1 MFMNRSMR
9 VFLSFIFFLFPLIV
23 PAQTS
28 PSDIEVDSSKTVEI
42 ELTNSTTLT
51 GSVLSVTE
59 TELELQQ
66 ESGRTFILLSR
77 IRTIREIDNT
87 RKKNRWF
94 PNPNYSR
101 LFFSPTA
108 QPLQKNS
115 GYYQNIYVF
124 FNNLAYAVS
133 DNIAFTGG
141 FSMLPGVGISEQLYF
156 FTGKFGYEVSEGHF
170 VGAGLGA
177 ASANTFE
184 DALVIGYANYTHS
197 FHRGSLTGGFTTFS
211 VDEEIGT
218 YALYFGGDYRLIQR
232 ISFVTENFVFPEAGD
247 ELVLSYGLRFMGENM
262 SFDLAFFRPG
272 LGTDIG
278 FGIPYVDFVFNF

>member
-1 MFMNRSMR
+1 MR
-9 VFLSFIFFLFPLIV
+9 ATLLLLFLLFPIISF
-23 PAQTS
+23 AQIS
-28 PSDIEVDSSKTVEI
+28 SSDVEVDSSKTVEV
-42 ELTNSTTLT
+42 ELRNGSILT
-51 GSVLSVTE
+51 GSIISVSE
-59 TELELQQ
+59 EEIELQ
-66 ESGRTFILLSR
+66 EANGRTFIRLSR
-77 IRTIREIDNT
+77 VRQIRDVDLT
-87 RKKNRWF
+87 RKGNQWF

-124 FNNLAYAVS
+124 FNNVAYAVS
-133 DNIAFTGG
+133 DNVAFTGG
-141 FSMLPGVGISEQLYF
+141 FSMLPGINISNQLYF
-156 FTGKFGYEVSEGHF
+156 FTGKVGFEVSDGHYL
-170 VGAGLGA
+170 GGGLGV

-184 DALVIGYANYTHS
+184 DALFLGYANYTHA
-197 FHRGSLTGGFTTFS
+197 FHRGSLTGGVTTFS
-211 VDEEIGT
+211 IAEDIGT

-232 ISFVTENFVFPEAGD
+232 ISFVTENYVFPEAGD
-247 ELVLSYGLRFMGENM
+247 ELVLSYGLRFMGQNM

>member
-1 MFMNRSMR
+1 MKASIRA
-9 VFLSFIFFLFPLIV
+9 FLLLILFLIPAIV
-23 PAQTS
+23 AAQIS
-28 PSDIEVDSSKTVEI
+28 PSDVEVDSSKTVEV
-42 ELTNSTTLT
+42 ELRNGSILT
-51 GSVLSVTE
+51 GSILSVSE
-59 TELELQQ
+59 EEIELQQ
-66 ESGRTFILLSR
+66 SDRRTFIQLSR
-77 IRTIREIDNT
+77 VLEIWDVDLT
-87 RKKNRWF
+87 KKGNQWF

-108 QPLQKNS
+108 QPLSKKS

-124 FNNLAYAVS
+124 FNNVAYAVS

-141 FSMLPGVGISEQLYF
+141 FSMLPGMSISNQLYF
-156 FTGKFGYEVSEGHF
+156 FTGKAGFEVADGHYL
-170 VGAGLGA
+170 GGGLGV

-184 DALVIGYANYTHS
+184 DALIIGYANYTHD
-197 FHRGSLTGGFTTFS
+197 FHRGNLTGGVTTFS
-211 VDEEIGT
+211 IEEDIGT

-232 ISFVTENFVFPEAGD
+232 ISFVTENFIFPEAGD